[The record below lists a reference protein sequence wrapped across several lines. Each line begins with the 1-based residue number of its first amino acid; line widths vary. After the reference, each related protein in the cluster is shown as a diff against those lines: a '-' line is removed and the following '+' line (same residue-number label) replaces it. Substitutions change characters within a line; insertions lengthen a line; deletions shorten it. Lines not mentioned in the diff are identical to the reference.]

1 MGFKDWFKRNKDP
14 TYFDQTSNI
23 NAIGVARVN
32 DIKKLIKQI
41 ETKATKEYVDQNDAK
56 TLNDSK
62 VYTDQQIATIH
73 PAPDLSVYARKD
85 QANTFSENQ
94 TINGFLINNGL
105 YKEGSDQQLAY
116 IKNQGEKNID
126 ILFEQQNAGFRN
138 FCNLNI
144 KHKYSNTNATTLFQI
159 QTKNTNEGIFLA
171 CENNKFNFVSPTT
184 ITNVNTPTN
193 DDHAANKQYVDNAI
207 ANIPPVDLS
216 NVAKK
221 NETNQ
226 FTAEQDMTLVR
237 IGQGQLLSVTGENH
251 SLVNKQY
258 ADSYLWK
265 DNIFSGN
272 NTFRYL
278 PKGLAEDGKV
288 LLPKTGGDFAT
299 KAYVDSQQSNIP
311 PACFEYTSQVSIR
324 YNKRDVTNSLWYYV
338 ANPTT
343 IQLNNV
349 PNSFRGKR
357 VFAIIELH
365 DINTPSGWKV
375 LKQFC
380 GMNWFDVPANG
391 NITVNLEQFD
401 FIFHWDLKPG
411 GTGDVNIT
419 SQFHIGLVRIN

>member
-207 ANIPPVDLS
+207 ANIPTPPAIDLTQY
-216 NVAKK
+216 AKK
-221 NETNQ
+221 AEDNNFVNQSIKDNTPYLSFRHFADGSRYGYIGNETINNQ
-226 FTAEQDMTLVR
+226 NVVVNAEKADLE
-237 IGQGQLLSVTGENH
+237 LKATGR
-251 SLVNKQY
+251 VICNKVPTN
-258 ADSYLWK
+258 DS
-265 DNIFSGN
+265 DIAN
-272 NTFRYL
+272 
-278 PKGLAEDGKV
+278 
-288 LLPKTGGDFAT
+288 
-299 KAYVDSQQSNIP
+299 KAYVDSRVTKLSSVTLDDNATISTRIRKGNVGSLY
-311 PACFEYTSQVSIR
+311 FYDVDFSTSLNMGTNWANKDVIVTATVIR
-324 YNKRDVTNSLWYYV
+324 IFSGGKDKSTECTVTRDYKFRTNSSGRL
-338 ANPTT
+338 T
-343 IQLNNV
+343 
-349 PNSFRGKR
+349 
-357 VFAIIELH
+357 
-365 DINTPSGWKV
+365 INTSFYSILSGV
-375 LKQFC
+375 DLYV
-380 GMNWFDVPANG
+380 GGSGYYNG
-391 NITVNLEQFD
+391 Y
-401 FIFHWDLKPG
+401 
-411 GTGDVNIT
+411 VNIRC
-419 SQFHIGLVRIN
+419 IIMEG